1 MAHFKRVCR
10 YILAAAFLLAVL
22 ASLSFAQ
29 APTGNIRGEV
39 SDPSGA
45 VIPGASVKV
54 TDVATGRSMESKT
67 NEAGLYAANLLIP
80 GEYRLRIESPGFK
93 AFEEPVEVRAGST
106 LHVDVKLEVGAPT
119 TTVEVS
125 VTAGEIRVDTTRQ
138 TVDGV
143 ITAQQVEQL
152 PLNARNFLDLAIL
165 EPGVEVRD
173 GGNIDPTK
181 SRAYRTV
188 GIIGRSGTATRVQVD
203 GIDVT
208 DETVGTTTSN
218 MSDDAVQE
226 FQLSRSSLD
235 MTTSLTS
242 SGAVS
247 IISRSGSNAIH
258 GAGFW
263 YYRNNRMG
271 ARLQFLPETAN
282 ITDPTDK
289 KLAEVGQRF
298 KRTQVGYRAGG
309 PFKKNKL
316 FWFSNW
322 ERTYQTE
329 GNIFR
334 TDPIFPAVP
343 YGSNN
348 NCAAGCPAGV
358 PLDIRYVDERL
369 DWNIRS
375 NMRGFYRFNH
385 DMNNSAGSGG
395 SAPNNPFAN
404 VDWTNVHALG
414 LDITT
419 GRTSHSL
426 RFGHVVFNNRIVS
439 VEFAGFPFPKTPQGT
454 PYYLSVGAYVL
465 GPNSLA
471 PQATSQTNNQ
481 SKYDATVVWRRHTF
495 RYGVEVNRILLGGF
509 ANFAGPLSVYGDY
522 SPDIRKAISDRGGDI
537 HNPLEYPLADFDDG
551 PNNGFFTAEGCFKW
565 QHGCHRNTR
574 FAWYA
579 GDTWKARRNLTLSI
593 GTRWEYD
600 DGYFNTVKGIK
611 RPAYLNYWMPGLAD
625 PPKMGKDKFG
635 PQLGFAWDPKS
646 NGKTVIRGGFYM
658 AYEMNIYNNLIF
670 DQNAL
675 IPTGI
680 GPDLYGSTFMGMPT
694 PNPAGL
700 PITPAAAGVAISSL
714 PGSCQDAASL
724 AALDGGD
731 WSCMWGNPMGQVLGI
746 IGSIDHTLKS
756 AYDSYHFDPSV
767 GASQLETSAG
777 VTYGFLVGGSKF
789 KIPYSNQYNIGF
801 QREIKPG
808 HVLTVDFLYNHG
820 FHLPFL
826 GNDLE
831 CRRCASTL
839 NVAKA
844 QAKVNAVLGGLS
856 VDDYIAAHP
865 GVTIS
870 KFGLATD
877 GYFQGRTPNPDAS
890 YDFLKTK
897 DFLRMRVMSNG
908 GVTAYTGVQ
917 IKMTGR
923 LGSHLN
929 IGTHSVIRDA
939 NYVASWAIG
948 RAEAT
953 AAAGRPE
960 FLTGAP
966 DKLNPQNKIYFG
978 PTALDHLHMASSGII
993 LDIPGGFR
1001 LNSIWTF
1008 RTSPPGGLGL
1018 PAIGI
1023 AGSNQ
1028 LFTTDINGE
1037 GTLNDV
1043 LPGTTINELSRG
1055 INSWSDLNRAITKY
1069 NNSGAGQ
1076 LTPQGQALVKA
1087 GIFTADQLKAL
1098 GAVTPTVPLVATNN
1112 PWPYDN
1118 LFNTDLGISRPI
1130 HLKARESFTIEPW
1143 LQIFNLFNHT
1153 GYGTYGGL
1161 GLPAWGTWS
1170 LDYHDAANED
1180 VCGGNCIAALNQSRG
1195 RNADTRLIQV
1205 GLRVTF

>member
-1 MAHFKRVCR
+1 MAHFERVCR

-22 ASLSFAQ
+22 ASVSFAQ

-39 SDPSGA
+39 TDPSGA
-45 VIPGASVKV
+45 VIPNASVKV
-54 TDVATGRSMESKT
+54 TDVATGRTLDLKT
-67 NEAGLYAANLLIP
+67 NAAGLYAANLLIP
-80 GEYRLRIESPGFK
+80 GEYRVRVEAAGFK
-93 AFEEPVEVRAGST
+93 AFEERVVVQAGGAA
-106 LHVDVKLEVGAPT
+106 DVNARLEVGAPAT
-119 TTVEVS
+119 TIEVAAA
-125 VTAGEIRVDTTRQ
+125 AGIVHVDTTRQ

-152 PLNARNFLDLAIL
+152 PLNARNFLDLAVL

-181 SRAYRTV
+181 SRTYRTV

-242 SGAVS
+242 SGAIS
-247 IISRSGSNAIH
+247 IISRSGTNGIH
-258 GAGFW
+258 GSGFW

-282 ITDPTDK
+282 IADSTDRT
-289 KLAEVGQRF
+289 LAEVGQKF

-329 GNIFR
+329 GNVFR
-334 TDPIFPAVP
+334 TDPIFPSVP
-343 YGSNN
+343 FGSSN
-348 NCAAGCPAGV
+348 NCAAGCAAGV

-369 DWNIRS
+369 DWNVRS
-375 NMRGFYRFNH
+375 NIRAFYRFNH
-385 DMNNSAGSGG
+385 DMNSSAGG
-395 SAPNNPFAN
+395 SVPNNAFSN

-419 GRTSHSL
+419 GRMSHSL
-426 RFGHVVFNNRIVS
+426 RYGHVVFNNRIVS
-439 VEFAGFPFPKTPQGT
+439 SEFPGFAFPKTPQGAA
-454 PYYLSVGAYVL
+454 YLLEVGAYVL
-465 GPNSLA
+465 GPNTLA
-471 PQATSQTNNQ
+471 PQATAQTNNQ
-481 SKYDATVVWRRHTF
+481 SKYDGTLVWGRHTL

-509 ANFAGPLSVYGDY
+509 ANFAGPLQVIGDN
-522 SPDIRKAISDRGGDI
+522 SPEIRDAISARGGDI
-537 HNPLEYPLADFDDG
+537 HNPLEYPLTDLWDG

-579 GDTWKARRNLTLSI
+579 GDTWKVRPNLTLTI

-600 DGYFNTVKGIK
+600 NGYFNTVKGIR
-611 RPAYLNYWMPGLAD
+611 RPDYLNYWLPGLAD

-635 PQLGFAWDPKS
+635 PQFGFAWDPKG

-680 GPDLYGSTFMGMPT
+680 GPDLYEYSFMGMPT
-694 PNPAGL
+694 ADPAGL
-700 PITPAAAGVAISSL
+700 PITPQAAGVGISSL
-714 PGSCQDAASL
+714 PASCQDPASL
-724 AALDGGD
+724 GALNGGD
-731 WSCMWGNPMGQVLGI
+731 WSCMLGTPVGQVTGI
-746 IGSIDHTLKS
+746 IGSIDRTLKS

-777 VTYGFLVGGSKF
+777 VTYGFMVGGSKY

-844 QAKVNAVLGGLS
+844 QAKVNGILGGLT
-856 VDDYIAAHP
+856 VDDWIAAHP
-865 GVTIS
+865 GKTITS
-870 KFGLATD
+870 FGLATD
-877 GYFQGRTPNPDAS
+877 GYFQGLTPNPSSS
-890 YDFLKTK
+890 YDYLKTK

-908 GVTAYTGVQ
+908 GVTTYEGVQ

-923 LGSHLN
+923 LAQHLA
-929 IGTHSVIRDA
+929 IRDHPVIRNM
-939 NYVASWAIG
+939 NYIASWAIG

-953 AAAGRPE
+953 NAAGRPE
-960 FLTGAP
+960 FLTGSP
-966 DKLNPQNKIYFG
+966 DKLNPQNKVYFG
-978 PTALDHLHMASSGII
+978 PTALDHLHMVSSGII

-1008 RTSPPGGLGL
+1008 RTSPPGALTL

-1023 AGSNQ
+1023 SGSNQ
-1028 LFTTDINGE
+1028 LFTTDVNGE

-1043 LPGTTINELSRG
+1043 LTGTTINQLSRG
-1055 INSWSDLNRAITKY
+1055 INSWSDLNKAITKY
-1069 NNSGAGQ
+1069 NNTYAGQ
-1076 LTPQGQALVKA
+1076 LTPQGQALVSA
-1087 GIFTADQLKAL
+1087 GIFTADQLKKL
-1098 GAVTPTVPLVATNN
+1098 GAVAPTVPLVVTSN

-1118 LFNTDLGISRPI
+1118 LLNTDLGISRPI

-1161 GLPAWGTWS
+1161 GTAGWGSWS
-1170 LDYHDAANED
+1170 LNYHDPANEG

-1195 RNADTRLIQV
+1195 RNADTRLLQF